1 MLQKDKKIEALL
13 SVLPIYFFIFLGFI
27 AKKKL
32 KTQIDE
38 KSLVLISL
46 YFLQPIMIFW
56 GLTKEPIN
64 YEFILSPIFFLFC
77 MASTLLL
84 MLLYSKFI
92 FSSKTDENIFLAT
105 ALIGNTGN
113 LGIPLGIALFG
124 EQSVPYT
131 SIINIA
137 NIFFMY
143 TISIYFFAREQF
155 NFKQSLKSIFK
166 IPVIWFALLAL
177 AVNYYEVP
185 IPKEFD
191 FALEM
196 GAYTSLTL
204 QLLIFGTYLYSVK
217 IKTIPWKLS
226 LQISFVKH
234 ILLPIIGIL
243 IIISFTNLNSMVASI
258 LIMELMMPLAVN
270 NVNFSVIYNTKPTDV
285 AATILVS
292 SAIFVAIL
300 HFYIEIIDYF
310 IA

>member
-1 MLQKDKKIEALL
+1 MEAIL

-27 AKKKL
+27 AKKNL

-38 KSLVLISL
+38 KTLVLLSL

-64 YEFILSPIFFLFC
+64 YEFVLSPIFFLIC
-77 MASTLLL
+77 MSSTLLL
-84 MLLYSKFI
+84 MLLYSKFL

-124 EQSVPYT
+124 IESVPYT

-143 TISIYFFAREQF
+143 TISIYFFARDKF
-155 NFKQSLKSIFK
+155 NFKESIKSIFK
-166 IPVIWFALLAL
+166 IPVIWFAIFAL
-177 AVNYYEVP
+177 AFNSFEFK

-191 FALEM
+191 FALQM

-204 QLLIFGTYLYSVK
+204 QLIIFGTYLYSVK
-217 IKTIPWKLS
+217 VKTIPWKLS
-226 LQISFVKH
+226 LQISFAKH
-234 ILLPIIGIL
+234 ILLPIIGI
-243 IIISFTNLNSMVASI
+243 IVVVNFTNFNPMIASI
-258 LIMELMMPLAVN
+258 LVMELMMPLAVN
-270 NVNFSVIYNTKPTDV
+270 NVNFSVVYNTKPTDV

-292 SAIFVAIL
+292 SAIFIAIL

-310 IA
+310 IG

>member
-1 MLQKDKKIEALL
+1 ML

-27 AKKKL
+27 AKKNL

-38 KSLVLISL
+38 KTLVLLSL

-64 YEFILSPIFFLFC
+64 YEFVLSPIFFLIC
-77 MASTLLL
+77 MGSTLLL
-84 MLLYSKFI
+84 MLLYSKFL

-124 EQSVPYT
+124 VESVPYT

-143 TISIYFFAREQF
+143 TISIYFFARDKF
-155 NFKQSLKSIFK
+155 NFKESIKSIFK
-166 IPVIWFALLAL
+166 IPVIWFAIFAL
-177 AVNYYEVP
+177 AFNYFEFK

-191 FALEM
+191 FALQM

-204 QLLIFGTYLYSVK
+204 QLIIFGTYLYSVK
-217 IKTIPWKLS
+217 VKTIPWKLS
-226 LQISFVKH
+226 LHISFAKH
-234 ILLPIIGIL
+234 ILLPIIGI
-243 IIISFTNLNSMVASI
+243 IVVVNFTNFNPMIASI
-258 LIMELMMPLAVN
+258 LVMELMMPLAVN
-270 NVNFSVIYNTKPTDV
+270 NVNFSVVYNTKPTDV

-292 SAIFVAIL
+292 SAIFIAIL

-310 IA
+310 IG

>member
-1 MLQKDKKIEALL
+1 MEAIL

-27 AKKKL
+27 AKKNL

-38 KSLVLISL
+38 KTLVLLSL

-64 YEFILSPIFFLFC
+64 YEFVLSPIFFLIC
-77 MASTLLL
+77 MGSTLLL
-84 MLLYSKFI
+84 MLLYSKFL

-124 EQSVPYT
+124 VESVPYT

-143 TISIYFFAREQF
+143 TISIYFFARDKF
-155 NFKQSLKSIFK
+155 NFKESIKSIFK
-166 IPVIWFALLAL
+166 IPVIWFAIFAL
-177 AVNYYEVP
+177 AFNYFEFK

-191 FALEM
+191 FALQM

-204 QLLIFGTYLYSVK
+204 QLIIFGTYLYSVK
-217 IKTIPWKLS
+217 VKTIPWKLS
-226 LQISFVKH
+226 LHISFAKH
-234 ILLPIIGIL
+234 ILLPIIGI
-243 IIISFTNLNSMVASI
+243 IVVVNFTNFNPMIASI
-258 LIMELMMPLAVN
+258 LVMELMMPLAVN
-270 NVNFSVIYNTKPTDV
+270 NVNFSVVYNTKPTDV

-292 SAIFVAIL
+292 SAIFIAIL

-310 IA
+310 IG

>member
-1 MLQKDKKIEALL
+1 MEAIF
-13 SVLPIYFFIFLGFI
+13 SVLPIYFFILLGFF
-27 AKKKL
+27 AKKRL
-32 KTQIDE
+32 QTQIDE
-38 KSLVLISL
+38 KSLVLLSL

-64 YEFILSPIFFLFC
+64 YEFVLSPLFFLLSMLISLSF
-77 MASTLLL
+77 ML
-84 MLLYSKFI
+84 MYSKYI
-92 FSSKTDENIFLAT
+92 FSTKTDENIFLAT

-124 EQSVPYT
+124 VESVPYT

-143 TISIYFFAREQF
+143 TISIYFFARDKF
-155 NFKQSLKSIFK
+155 NFKDSVKSIFK
-166 IPVIWFALLAL
+166 IPVIWFAIFAL
-177 AVNYYEVP
+177 AFNYFEFK

-204 QLLIFGTYLYSVK
+204 QLIIFGTYLYSVK
-217 IKTIPWKLS
+217 VKTIPWRLS
-226 LQISFVKH
+226 LQISFAKH
-234 ILLPIIGIL
+234 ILLPVVGIVV
-243 IIISFTNLNSMVASI
+243 IVGFTNLNSMIASI

-270 NVNFSVIYNTKPTDV
+270 NVNFSVVYNTKPSEV

-292 SAIFVAIL
+292 SAIFVGIL
-300 HFYIEIIDYF
+300 HFYIEIIEYF
-310 IA
+310 I

>member
-1 MLQKDKKIEALL
+1 MEALL

-64 YEFILSPIFFLFC
+64 YEFILSPIFFIFC

-177 AVNYYEVP
+177 AVNYYEIP

-204 QLLIFGTYLYSVK
+204 QLIIFGTYLYSVK

-310 IA
+310 IG

>member
-1 MLQKDKKIEALL
+1 MEAIF
-13 SVLPIYFFIFLGFI
+13 SVLPIYFFILLGFF
-27 AKKKL
+27 AKKRL
-32 KTQIDE
+32 QTQIDE
-38 KSLVLISL
+38 KSLVLLSL

-64 YEFILSPIFFLFC
+64 YEFVLSPLFFLLSMLISLSF
-77 MASTLLL
+77 ML
-84 MLLYSKFI
+84 MYSKFL

-124 EQSVPYT
+124 VESVPYT

-143 TISIYFFAREQF
+143 TISIYFFARDKF
-155 NFKQSLKSIFK
+155 NFKDSVKSIFK
-166 IPVIWFALLAL
+166 IPVIWFAIFAL
-177 AVNYYEVP
+177 AFNYFEFK

-204 QLLIFGTYLYSVK
+204 QLIIFGTYLYSVK
-217 IKTIPWKLS
+217 VKTIPWSLS
-226 LQISFVKH
+226 LQISFAKH
-234 ILLPIIGIL
+234 ILLPVVGIVV
-243 IIISFTNLNSMVASI
+243 IVGFTNLNSMIASI

-270 NVNFSVIYNTKPTDV
+270 NVNFSVVYNTKPSEV

-292 SAIFVAIL
+292 SAIFVGIL
-300 HFYIEIIDYF
+300 HFYIEIIEYF
-310 IA
+310 I

>member
-1 MLQKDKKIEALL
+1 ML

-27 AKKKL
+27 AKKRL

-38 KSLVLISL
+38 KSLVLLSL

-64 YEFILSPIFFLFC
+64 YEFIISPLFFLLC
-77 MASTLLL
+77 MGVTLVL

-124 EQSVPYT
+124 VESVPYT

-143 TISIYFFAREQF
+143 TISIYFFARERF
-155 NFKQSLKSIFK
+155 NFKESMKSIFK

-177 AVNYYEVP
+177 CVNYYEVP

-204 QLLIFGTYLYSVK
+204 QLIIFGTYLYNVK
-217 IKTIPWKLS
+217 VKTMPWKLS
-226 LQISFVKH
+226 LQVSFAKH
-234 ILLPIIGIL
+234 ILLPIIGVL
-243 IIISFTNLNSMVASI
+243 VVVNFTNLNSMVASI

-292 SAIFVAIL
+292 SAIFVALL

-310 IA
+310 IR

>member
-1 MLQKDKKIEALL
+1 M
-13 SVLPIYFFIFLGFI
+13 GFI

-64 YEFILSPIFFLFC
+64 YEFILSPIFFIFC

-177 AVNYYEVP
+177 AVNYYEIP

-204 QLLIFGTYLYSVK
+204 QLIIFGTYLYSVK

-292 SAIFVAIL
+292 SAIFIAIL

-310 IA
+310 IG

>member
-1 MLQKDKKIEALL
+1 MEAIL

-27 AKKKL
+27 AKKNL

-38 KSLVLISL
+38 KTLVLLSL

-64 YEFILSPIFFLFC
+64 YEFVLSPIFFLIC
-77 MASTLLL
+77 MGSTLLL
-84 MLLYSKFI
+84 MLLYSKFL
-92 FSSKTDENIFLAT
+92 FYSKTDENIFLAT

-124 EQSVPYT
+124 VESVPYT

-143 TISIYFFAREQF
+143 TISIYFFARDKF
-155 NFKQSLKSIFK
+155 NFKESIKSIFK
-166 IPVIWFALLAL
+166 IPVIWFAIFAL
-177 AVNYYEVP
+177 AFNYFEFKM
-185 IPKEFD
+185 PKEFD
-191 FALEM
+191 FALQM

-204 QLLIFGTYLYSVK
+204 QLIIFGTYLYSVK
-217 IKTIPWKLS
+217 VKTIPWKLS
-226 LQISFVKH
+226 LQISFAKH
-234 ILLPIIGIL
+234 ILLPIIGI
-243 IIISFTNLNSMVASI
+243 IVVVNFTNFNPMIASI
-258 LIMELMMPLAVN
+258 LVMELMMPLAVN
-270 NVNFSVIYNTKPTDV
+270 NVNFSVVYNTKPTDV

-292 SAIFVAIL
+292 SAIFIAIL

-310 IA
+310 IG

>member
-1 MLQKDKKIEALL
+1 M
-13 SVLPIYFFIFLGFI
+13 GFI
-27 AKKKL
+27 AKKRL

-38 KSLVLISL
+38 KSLVLLSL

-64 YEFILSPIFFLFC
+64 YEFIISPLFFLLC
-77 MASTLLL
+77 MGVTLVL

-124 EQSVPYT
+124 VESVPYT

-143 TISIYFFAREQF
+143 TISIYFFARERF
-155 NFKQSLKSIFK
+155 NFKESMKSIFK

-177 AVNYYEVP
+177 CVNYYEVP

-204 QLLIFGTYLYSVK
+204 QLIIFGTYLYNVK
-217 IKTIPWKLS
+217 VKTMPWKLS
-226 LQISFVKH
+226 LQVSFAKH
-234 ILLPIIGIL
+234 ILLPIIGVL
-243 IIISFTNLNSMVASI
+243 VVVNFTNLNSMVASI

-292 SAIFVAIL
+292 SAIFVALL

-310 IA
+310 IR

>member
-1 MLQKDKKIEALL
+1 M
-13 SVLPIYFFIFLGFI
+13 GFI

-64 YEFILSPIFFLFC
+64 YEFILSPIFFIFC

-137 NIFFMY
+137 NIFFFY
-143 TISIYFFAREQF
+143 SISIYFFAREQF

-166 IPVIWFALLAL
+166 IPVIFSISINSFSSLSKFYVNVVLL
-177 AVNYYEVP
+177 
-185 IPKEFD
+185 
-191 FALEM
+191 
-196 GAYTSLTL
+196 
-204 QLLIFGTYLYSVK
+204 
-217 IKTIPWKLS
+217 
-226 LQISFVKH
+226 
-234 ILLPIIGIL
+234 
-243 IIISFTNLNSMVASI
+243 
-258 LIMELMMPLAVN
+258 
-270 NVNFSVIYNTKPTDV
+270 
-285 AATILVS
+285 
-292 SAIFVAIL
+292 
-300 HFYIEIIDYF
+300 
-310 IA
+310 

>member
-1 MLQKDKKIEALL
+1 ML

-27 AKKKL
+27 AKKNL

-38 KSLVLISL
+38 KTLVLLSL

-64 YEFILSPIFFLFC
+64 YEFVLSPIFFLIC
-77 MASTLLL
+77 MGSTLLL
-84 MLLYSKFI
+84 MLLYSKFL

-124 EQSVPYT
+124 VESVPYT

-143 TISIYFFAREQF
+143 TISIYFFARDKF
-155 NFKQSLKSIFK
+155 NFKESIKSIFK
-166 IPVIWFALLAL
+166 IPVIWFAIFAL
-177 AVNYYEVP
+177 AFNYFEFK

-191 FALEM
+191 FALQM

-204 QLLIFGTYLYSVK
+204 QLIIFGTYLYSVK
-217 IKTIPWKLS
+217 VKTIPWKLS
-226 LQISFVKH
+226 LKISFAKH
-234 ILLPIIGIL
+234 ILLPIIGI
-243 IIISFTNLNSMVASI
+243 IVVVNFTNFNPMIASI
-258 LIMELMMPLAVN
+258 LVMELMMPLAVN
-270 NVNFSVIYNTKPTDV
+270 NVNFSVVYNTKPTDV

-292 SAIFVAIL
+292 SAIFIAIL

-310 IA
+310 IG

>member
-1 MLQKDKKIEALL
+1 MF
-13 SVLPIYFFIFLGFI
+13 SVLPIYFFILLGFF
-27 AKKKL
+27 AKKRL
-32 KTQIDE
+32 QTQIDE
-38 KSLVLISL
+38 KSLVLLSL

-64 YEFILSPIFFLFC
+64 YEFVLSPLFFLLSMLISLSF
-77 MASTLLL
+77 ML
-84 MLLYSKFI
+84 MYSKFL

-124 EQSVPYT
+124 VESVPYT

-143 TISIYFFAREQF
+143 TISIYFFARDKF
-155 NFKQSLKSIFK
+155 NFKDSVKSIFK
-166 IPVIWFALLAL
+166 IPVIWFAIFAL
-177 AVNYYEVP
+177 AFNYFEFK

-204 QLLIFGTYLYSVK
+204 QLIIFGTYLYSVK
-217 IKTIPWKLS
+217 VKTIPWRLS
-226 LQISFVKH
+226 LQISFAKH
-234 ILLPIIGIL
+234 ILLPVVGIVV
-243 IIISFTNLNSMVASI
+243 IVGFTNLNSMIASI

-270 NVNFSVIYNTKPTDV
+270 NVNFSVVYNTKPSEV

-292 SAIFVAIL
+292 SAIFVGIL
-300 HFYIEIIDYF
+300 HFYIEIIEYF
-310 IA
+310 I

>member
-1 MLQKDKKIEALL
+1 
-13 SVLPIYFFIFLGFI
+13 
-27 AKKKL
+27 
-32 KTQIDE
+32 
-38 KSLVLISL
+38 
-46 YFLQPIMIFW
+46 MIFW
-56 GLTKEPIN
+56 GLTKEPIS
-64 YEFILSPIFFLFC
+64 YEFVISPLFFLLC
-77 MASTLLL
+77 MGVTLVL

-124 EQSVPYT
+124 VESVPYT

-143 TISIYFFAREQF
+143 TISIYFFARERF
-155 NFKQSLKSIFK
+155 NFKESMKSIFK
-166 IPVIWFALLAL
+166 IPVIWFAVLAL
-177 AVNYYEVP
+177 GVNYYQVP

-204 QLLIFGTYLYSVK
+204 QLIIFGTYLYSVK
-217 IKTIPWKLS
+217 VKTIPWKLS
-226 LQISFVKH
+226 LQVSFAKH
-234 ILLPIIGIL
+234 ILLPIIGVL
-243 IIISFTNLNSMVASI
+243 IVVSFTNLNSMVASI

-285 AATILVS
+285 AATILIS
-292 SAIFVAIL
+292 SAFFVALL

-310 IA
+310 IR

>member
-1 MLQKDKKIEALL
+1 M
-13 SVLPIYFFIFLGFI
+13 GFI

-64 YEFILSPIFFLFC
+64 YEFILSPIFFIFC

-143 TISIYFFAREQF
+143 TTSIYFFAREQF

-177 AVNYYEVP
+177 AVNYYEIP

-204 QLLIFGTYLYSVK
+204 QLIIFGTYLYSVK

-310 IA
+310 IG

>member
-1 MLQKDKKIEALL
+1 MEAIL

-27 AKKKL
+27 AKKNL
-32 KTQIDE
+32 KNQIDE
-38 KSLVLISL
+38 KSLVLLSL

-64 YEFILSPIFFLFC
+64 YEFVISPLFFLIS
-77 MASTLLL
+77 MGSTLFL
-84 MLLYSKFI
+84 MLLYSKII
-92 FSSKTDENIFLAT
+92 FASKTDENIFLAT

-131 SIINIA
+131 NIINIA

-143 TISIYFFAREQF
+143 TISIYFFARDKF
-155 NFKQSLKSIFK
+155 SFKDSIKSIFK
-166 IPVIWFALLAL
+166 IPVIWFALFAL
-177 AVNYYEVP
+177 LVNYYQVP
-185 IPKEFD
+185 IPKEFN

-204 QLLIFGTYLYSVK
+204 QLIIFGTYLYSVK
-217 IKTIPWKLS
+217 VKSIPWKLS

-234 ILLPIIGIL
+234 ILLPIAGIL
-243 IIISFTNLNSMVASI
+243 IVVNFTNLNTMVASI

-285 AATILVS
+285 AATILIS
-292 SAIFVAIL
+292 SAIFVAL
-300 HFYIEIIDYF
+300 LYFYIEIIKFF
-310 IA
+310 IK

>member
-1 MLQKDKKIEALL
+1 M
-13 SVLPIYFFIFLGFI
+13 
-27 AKKKL
+27 AKKNL

-38 KSLVLISL
+38 KTLVLLSL

-64 YEFILSPIFFLFC
+64 YEFVLSPIFFLIC
-77 MASTLLL
+77 MGSTLLL
-84 MLLYSKFI
+84 MLLYSKFL

-124 EQSVPYT
+124 VESVPYT

-143 TISIYFFAREQF
+143 TISIYFFARDKF
-155 NFKQSLKSIFK
+155 NFKESIKSIFK
-166 IPVIWFALLAL
+166 IPVIWFAIFAL
-177 AVNYYEVP
+177 AFNYFEFK

-191 FALEM
+191 FALQM

-204 QLLIFGTYLYSVK
+204 QLIIFGTYLYSVK
-217 IKTIPWKLS
+217 VKTIPWKLS
-226 LQISFVKH
+226 LQISFAKH
-234 ILLPIIGIL
+234 ILLPIIGI
-243 IIISFTNLNSMVASI
+243 IVVVNFTNFNPMIASI
-258 LIMELMMPLAVN
+258 LVMELMMPLAVN
-270 NVNFSVIYNTKPTDV
+270 NVNFSVVYNTKPTDV

-292 SAIFVAIL
+292 SAIFIAIL
-300 HFYIEIIDYF
+300 HFYIEIIYYF
-310 IA
+310 IG

>member
-1 MLQKDKKIEALL
+1 ML

-27 AKKKL
+27 AKKNL

-38 KSLVLISL
+38 KTLVLLSL

-64 YEFILSPIFFLFC
+64 YEFVLSPIFFLIC
-77 MASTLLL
+77 MGSTLLL
-84 MLLYSKFI
+84 MLLYSKFL

-124 EQSVPYT
+124 VESVPYT

-143 TISIYFFAREQF
+143 TISIYFFARDKF
-155 NFKQSLKSIFK
+155 NFKESIKSIFK
-166 IPVIWFALLAL
+166 IPVIWFAIFAL
-177 AVNYYEVP
+177 AFNYFEFK

-191 FALEM
+191 FALQM
-196 GAYTSLTL
+196 GAYSALTL
-204 QLLIFGTYLYSVK
+204 QLMIFGTYLYSVK
-217 IKTIPWKLS
+217 LKTIPWKLS
-226 LQISFVKH
+226 LQISFAKH
-234 ILLPIIGIL
+234 ILLPIIGI
-243 IIISFTNLNSMVASI
+243 IVVVNFTNFNPMIASI
-258 LIMELMMPLAVN
+258 LVMELMMPLAVN
-270 NVNFSVIYNTKPTDV
+270 NVNFSVVYNTKPTDV

-292 SAIFVAIL
+292 SAIFIAIL

-310 IA
+310 L

>member
-1 MLQKDKKIEALL
+1 M
-13 SVLPIYFFIFLGFI
+13 GFI

-64 YEFILSPIFFLFC
+64 YEFILSPIFFIFC

-177 AVNYYEVP
+177 AVNYYEIP

-204 QLLIFGTYLYSVK
+204 QLIIFGTYLYSVK

-292 SAIFVAIL
+292 SAIFVTIL

>member
-1 MLQKDKKIEALL
+1 M
-13 SVLPIYFFIFLGFI
+13 
-27 AKKKL
+27 AKKNL

-38 KSLVLISL
+38 KTLVLLSL

-64 YEFILSPIFFLFC
+64 YEFVLSPIFFLIC
-77 MASTLLL
+77 MGSTLLL
-84 MLLYSKFI
+84 MLLYSKFL

-124 EQSVPYT
+124 VESVPYT

-143 TISIYFFAREQF
+143 TISIYFFARDKF
-155 NFKQSLKSIFK
+155 NFKESIKSIFK
-166 IPVIWFALLAL
+166 IPVIWFAIFAL
-177 AVNYYEVP
+177 AFNYFEFK

-191 FALEM
+191 FALQM

-204 QLLIFGTYLYSVK
+204 QLIIFGTYLYSVK
-217 IKTIPWKLS
+217 VKTIPWKLS
-226 LQISFVKH
+226 LQISFAKH
-234 ILLPIIGIL
+234 ILLPIIGI
-243 IIISFTNLNSMVASI
+243 IVVVNFTNFNPMIASI
-258 LIMELMMPLAVN
+258 LVMELMMPLAVN
-270 NVNFSVIYNTKPTDV
+270 NVNFSVVYNTKPTDV

-292 SAIFVAIL
+292 SAIFIAIL

-310 IA
+310 IG

>member
-1 MLQKDKKIEALL
+1 MEAIL

-27 AKKKL
+27 AKKNL
-32 KTQIDE
+32 KNQIDE
-38 KSLVLISL
+38 KSLVLLSL

-64 YEFILSPIFFLFC
+64 YEFVISPLFFLIS
-77 MASTLLL
+77 MGSTLFL
-84 MLLYSKFI
+84 MLLYSKII
-92 FSSKTDENIFLAT
+92 FASKTDENIFLAT

-131 SIINIA
+131 SIINIT

-143 TISIYFFAREQF
+143 TISIYFFARDKF
-155 NFKQSLKSIFK
+155 SFKDSIKSIFK
-166 IPVIWFALLAL
+166 IPVIWFALFAL
-177 AVNYYEVP
+177 LVNYYQVP
-185 IPKEFD
+185 IPKEFN

-204 QLLIFGTYLYSVK
+204 QLIIFGTYLYSVK
-217 IKTIPWKLS
+217 VKSIPWKLS

-234 ILLPIIGIL
+234 ILLPIAGIL
-243 IIISFTNLNSMVASI
+243 IVVNFTNLNTMVASI

-285 AATILVS
+285 AATILIS
-292 SAIFVAIL
+292 SAIFVAL
-300 HFYIEIIDYF
+300 LYFYIEILNF
-310 IA
+310 L

>member
-1 MLQKDKKIEALL
+1 M
-13 SVLPIYFFIFLGFI
+13 GFI

-64 YEFILSPIFFLFC
+64 YEFILSPIFFIFC

-177 AVNYYEVP
+177 AVNYYEIP

-204 QLLIFGTYLYSVK
+204 QLIIFGTYLYSVK

-285 AATILVS
+285 ASTILVS

-310 IA
+310 IG

>member
-1 MLQKDKKIEALL
+1 MF
-13 SVLPIYFFIFLGFI
+13 SVLPIYFFILLGFF
-27 AKKKL
+27 AKKRL
-32 KTQIDE
+32 QTQIDE
-38 KSLVLISL
+38 KSLVLLSL

-64 YEFILSPIFFLFC
+64 YEFVLSPLFFLLSMLISLSF
-77 MASTLLL
+77 ML
-84 MLLYSKFI
+84 MYSKFL

-124 EQSVPYT
+124 VESVPYT

-143 TISIYFFAREQF
+143 TISIYFFARDKF
-155 NFKQSLKSIFK
+155 NFKDSVKSIFK
-166 IPVIWFALLAL
+166 IPVIWFAIFAL
-177 AVNYYEVP
+177 AFNYFEFK

-204 QLLIFGTYLYSVK
+204 QLIIFGTYLYSVK
-217 IKTIPWKLS
+217 VKTIPWRLS
-226 LQISFVKH
+226 LQISFAKH
-234 ILLPIIGIL
+234 ILLPVVGIVVIVGL
-243 IIISFTNLNSMVASI
+243 TNLNSMIASI

-270 NVNFSVIYNTKPTDV
+270 NVNFSVVYNTKPSEV

-292 SAIFVAIL
+292 SAIFVGIL
-300 HFYIEIIDYF
+300 HFYIEIIEYF
-310 IA
+310 I

>member
-1 MLQKDKKIEALL
+1 M
-13 SVLPIYFFIFLGFI
+13 GFI

-64 YEFILSPIFFLFC
+64 YEFILSPIFFIFC

-92 FSSKTDENIFLAT
+92 FSSRTDENIFLAT

-177 AVNYYEVP
+177 AVNYYEIP

-204 QLLIFGTYLYSVK
+204 QLIIFGTYLYSVK

-310 IA
+310 IG

>member
-1 MLQKDKKIEALL
+1 
-13 SVLPIYFFIFLGFI
+13 
-27 AKKKL
+27 
-32 KTQIDE
+32 
-38 KSLVLISL
+38 
-46 YFLQPIMIFW
+46 
-56 GLTKEPIN
+56 
-64 YEFILSPIFFLFC
+64 

-92 FSSKTDENIFLAT
+92 FSSNTDENIFLAT

-143 TISIYFFAREQF
+143 TISIYFFSREQF

-177 AVNYYEVP
+177 TVNYYEIP

-204 QLLIFGTYLYSVK
+204 QLIIFGTYLYSVK

-310 IA
+310 IG

>member
-1 MLQKDKKIEALL
+1 ML

-27 AKKKL
+27 AKKNL

-38 KSLVLISL
+38 KTLVLLSL

-64 YEFILSPIFFLFC
+64 YEFVLSPIFFLIC
-77 MASTLLL
+77 VGSTLLL
-84 MLLYSKFI
+84 MLLYSKFL

-124 EQSVPYT
+124 VESVPYT

-143 TISIYFFAREQF
+143 TISIYFFARDKF
-155 NFKQSLKSIFK
+155 NFKESIKSIFK
-166 IPVIWFALLAL
+166 IPVIWFAIFAL
-177 AVNYYEVP
+177 AFNYFEFK

-191 FALEM
+191 FALQM

-204 QLLIFGTYLYSVK
+204 QLIIFGTYLYSVK
-217 IKTIPWKLS
+217 VKTIPWKLS
-226 LQISFVKH
+226 LQISFAKH
-234 ILLPIIGIL
+234 ILLPIIGI
-243 IIISFTNLNSMVASI
+243 IVVVNFTNFNPMIASI
-258 LIMELMMPLAVN
+258 LVMELMMPLAVN
-270 NVNFSVIYNTKPTDV
+270 NVNFSVVYNTKPTDV

-292 SAIFVAIL
+292 SAIFIAIL

-310 IA
+310 IG

>member
-1 MLQKDKKIEALL
+1 MEAIL

-27 AKKKL
+27 AKKNL
-32 KTQIDE
+32 KNQIDE
-38 KSLVLISL
+38 KSLVLLSL

-64 YEFILSPIFFLFC
+64 YEFVISPLFFLIS
-77 MASTLLL
+77 MGSTLFL
-84 MLLYSKFI
+84 MLLYSKII
-92 FSSKTDENIFLAT
+92 FASKTDENIFLAT

-143 TISIYFFAREQF
+143 TISIYFFARDKF
-155 NFKQSLKSIFK
+155 SFKDSIKSIFK
-166 IPVIWFALLAL
+166 IPVIWFALFAL
-177 AVNYYEVP
+177 LVNYYQVP
-185 IPKEFD
+185 IPKEFN

-204 QLLIFGTYLYSVK
+204 QLIIFGTYLYSVK
-217 IKTIPWKLS
+217 VKSIPWKLS

-234 ILLPIIGIL
+234 ILLPIAGIL
-243 IIISFTNLNSMVASI
+243 IVVNFTNLNTMVASI

-285 AATILVS
+285 AATILIS
-292 SAIFVAIL
+292 SAIFVAL
-300 HFYIEIIDYF
+300 LYFYIEILNF
-310 IA
+310 L